1 MRSEEEANRAI
12 ERYADT
18 VRRICMVHLKNY
30 ADTEDIF
37 QTVFLKYVL
46 YSEPFE
52 NEEHEKAWI
61 IRVTINACKD
71 LLKSFFRSRT
81 TSLDTLKEAAQVPDT
96 EHNELLDAVLSLP
109 EKYKNV
115 VYLYYYEE
123 YSAAEISRILKK
135 NVNTV
140 YTLLTRARH
149 LLKQELEGWTDNA
162 SAGSYPWKATTT
174 TEIPLQTPLTS
185 NIWITW
191 MPWTAS

>member
-1 MRSEEEANRAI
+1 MRSEEEANRTI

-30 ADTEDIF
+30 ADTEH
-37 QTVFLKYVL
+37 
-46 YSEPFE
+46 S
-52 NEEHEKAWI
+52 
-61 IRVTINACKD
+61 
-71 LLKSFFRSRT
+71 
-81 TSLDTLKEAAQVPDT
+81 
-96 EHNELLDAVLSLP
+96 ELLDAVLSLP

>member
-1 MRSEEEANRAI
+1 M
-12 ERYADT
+12 
-18 VRRICMVHLKNY
+18 
-30 ADTEDIF
+30 
-37 QTVFLKYVL
+37 
-46 YSEPFE
+46 
-52 NEEHEKAWI
+52 
-61 IRVTINACKD
+61 TINACKD

-96 EHNELLDAVLSLP
+96 EHSELLDAVLSLP

-149 LLKQELEGWTDNA
+149 LLKQELEGWTDN
-162 SAGSYPWKATTT
+162 
-174 TEIPLQTPLTS
+174 E
-185 NIWITW
+185 
-191 MPWTAS
+191 

>member
-30 ADTEDIF
+30 ADTED
-37 QTVFLKYVL
+37 
-46 YSEPFE
+46 S
-52 NEEHEKAWI
+52 
-61 IRVTINACKD
+61 
-71 LLKSFFRSRT
+71 
-81 TSLDTLKEAAQVPDT
+81 
-96 EHNELLDAVLSLP
+96 ELLDAVLSLP

-149 LLKQELEGWTDNA
+149 LLKQELEEWTDN
-162 SAGSYPWKATTT
+162 
-174 TEIPLQTPLTS
+174 E
-185 NIWITW
+185 
-191 MPWTAS
+191 